1 MKRLQ
6 VLLVIV
12 GFVGL
17 ALLGTGCECPQSA
30 SRRIPKQQA
39 TNAAMTSPDKA
50 AQYVQQLQQAEEQI
64 QDLKNELKVTYMELE
79 QEQTKTDV
87 LLDENQN
94 LNDQLQAV
102 TKRLLA
108 AESKLNELEKAP
120 RTP

>member
-1 MKRLQ
+1 
-6 VLLVIV
+6 
-12 GFVGL
+12 
-17 ALLGTGCECPQSA
+17 
-30 SRRIPKQQA
+30 
-39 TNAAMTSPDKA
+39 
-50 AQYVQQLQQAEEQI
+50 
-64 QDLKNELKVTYMELE
+64 MELE

>member
-6 VLLVIV
+6 VFWMMV

-17 ALLGTGCECPQSA
+17 ALWVTGCECPRQGV
-30 SRRIPKQQA
+30 PKQQA
-39 TNAAMTSPDKA
+39 TNTATTSPDKA
-50 AQYVQQLQQAEEQI
+50 AQCVHQLQQAEQQV
-64 QDLKNELKVTYMELE
+64 QDLGNELKVTYMELE

-94 LNDQLQAV
+94 LNEQLQAI

-108 AESKLNELEKAP
+108 AESKLSELGKAP